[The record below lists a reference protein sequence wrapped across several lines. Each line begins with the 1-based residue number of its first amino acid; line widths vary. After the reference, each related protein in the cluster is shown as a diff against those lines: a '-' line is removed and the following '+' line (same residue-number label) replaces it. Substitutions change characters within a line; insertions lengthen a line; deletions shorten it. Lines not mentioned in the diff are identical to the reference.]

1 MTISTAI
8 PTVSVV
14 MPVHNTEAFLSD
26 AIDSILA
33 QTFTDW
39 ELICVDDGSSDCSLA
54 VLRRYERAD
63 SRIRV
68 VSRPKTGVARAR
80 NDGMALGRGRY
91 IAAMDSDD
99 VALPERLCRQ
109 VDYME
114 SHPDCVGLG
123 AAVRIVG
130 PDLMPIKEELPPL
143 DHETIDRQALA
154 GNGASIRQPVAIF
167 RTDAVR
173 QVGGY
178 RDELLAQEDTDL
190 YLRLAEIGRLANLP
204 DLLLLYRQRQT
215 SFCRA
220 RRTLVDQNRPKV
232 IYDAR
237 IRRGLPVCP
246 ETVIWQQVSIQSDD
260 RRGIWASWS
269 RDAFNCGYPNTAR
282 RYAWRAIRS
291 EPLAISS
298 WKALLRPVFRQAMR
312 GKPVYHYRF
321 SRRSGRFAK
330 RRTANRRLFI

>member
-1 MTISTAI
+1 MTITAT

-14 MPVHNTEAFLSD
+14 MPVYNTEAYLAD
-26 AIDSILA
+26 AIGSILA

-39 ELICVDDGSSDCSLA
+39 ELICVDDGSSDCSLD

-68 VSRPKTGVARAR
+68 ISRSNTGVARAR
-80 NDGMALGRGRY
+80 NEGMALARGRY

-99 VALPERLCRQ
+99 VALAERLRRQ

-114 SHPDCVGLG
+114 SHPECVGLG

-130 PDLMPIKEELPPL
+130 PDLMPIKEELRAL
-143 DHETIDRQALA
+143 DHETIDSQALA
-154 GNGASIRQPVAIF
+154 GNGAAIRQPVAIF
-167 RTDAVR
+167 RTDAIR

-178 RDELLAQEDTDL
+178 RNELLAQEDTDL

-204 DLLLLYRQRQT
+204 DLLLLYRQRED

-220 RRTLVDQNRPKV
+220 RRALVYQYRPKV
-232 IYDAR
+232 IHDAR
-237 IRRGLPVCP
+237 IRRGLPV
-246 ETVIWQQVSIQSDD
+246 
-260 RRGIWASWS
+260 RGSWASWS
-269 RDAFNCGYPNTAR
+269 HDAFHCGYPHMAR
-282 RYAWRAIRS
+282 LFAWRAIRS

-298 WKALLRPVFRQAMR
+298 WKALLRPYFVKAAR
-312 GKPVYHYRF
+312 GKPV
-321 SRRSGRFAK
+321 SRSSTIWAPKPTPR
-330 RRTANRRLFI
+330 

>member
-1 MTISTAI
+1 MHRHYEQVRLGTGTKPSRMTISTAI

-14 MPVHNTEAFLSD
+14 MPVYNTEAFLAD

-33 QTFTDW
+33 QTLTDW
-39 ELICVDDGSSDCSLA
+39 ELICVDDGSSDCSLD

-63 SRIRV
+63 PRIRAI
-68 VSRPKTGVARAR
+68 SRPNTGVARAR
-80 NDGMALGRGRY
+80 NDGMALARARY

-99 VALPERLCRQ
+99 VALMDRLRRQ
-109 VDYME
+109 VNYME
-114 SHPDCVGLG
+114 SHPACVGLG

-130 PDLMPIKEELPPL
+130 PDLMPIKEELPAL
-143 DHETIDRQALA
+143 DHETIDRRALA
-154 GNGASIRQPVAIF
+154 GNGAAIRQPVAIF

-204 DLLLLYRQRQT
+204 DLLLLYRQRQA

-220 RRTLVDQNRPKV
+220 RRALVDQYRPKV

-237 IRRGLPVCP
+237 IRRQLPVCP
-246 ETVIWQQVSIQSDD
+246 EIEIWEQASIQSDGG
-260 RRGIWASWS
+260 RGSWASWS
-269 RDAFNCGYPNTAR
+269 HEAFNWGYGNTAR
-282 RYAWRAIRS
+282 LYAWRSIRS
-291 EPLAISS
+291 ETLAISS
-298 WKALLRPVFRQAMR
+298 WKALLRPYF
-312 GKPVYHYRF
+312 GKAVR
-321 SRRSGRFAK
+321 
-330 RRTANRRLFI
+330 